1 MYKNLYKK
9 ASEMADLIQENVAK
23 PESRTTSKFIDQASK
38 GLVRRRQEA
47 MQQVSEDADEGIANL
62 ISGYISNIRQNN
74 PADAI
79 EEYLRQRQQ
88 FSAEEEPTRDSGTFD
103 FGDVTD
109 FADRLGMRESSNRY
123 DIQIQA
129 TSGGKE
135 QNVTG
140 RYQFTDD
147 RLEEYMNDTGASF
160 STDEF
165 RQDPRLQDD
174 VFAWHMADIDR
185 AIERG
190 GFVEQ
195 GYDLNGLRAVAHLGG
210 IGGMRQFVRSGGNY
224 NPGDK
229 FGTRLSTYY
238 NDFSGQ

>member
-9 ASEMADLIQENVAK
+9 ASEMADIIQENIAK
-23 PESRTTSKFIDQASK
+23 PESRTASKFIDQASQ

-47 MQQVSEDADEGIANL
+47 MQQVSEDSDEGIANL
-62 ISGYISNIRQNN
+62 ISGYISNIRQSN

-79 EEYLRQRQQ
+79 EEYLTEVDR
-88 FSAEEEPTRDSGTFD
+88 EPSDRPSGTFD
-103 FGDVTD
+103 FGEVTD

-160 STDEF
+160 STEEF
-165 RQDPRLQDD
+165 RLDPRLQDD

-185 AIERG
+185 AIERS
-190 GFVEQ
+190 GFLDQ
-195 GYDLNGLRAVAHLGG
+195 GYTRDGLRAVAHLGG

>member
-47 MQQVSEDADEGIANL
+47 MQQISEDADEGIASL

-74 PADAI
+74 PTDVV
-79 EEYLRQRQQ
+79 EDYLLQA
-88 FSAEEEPTRDSGTFD
+88 SAEDPSRDSGTFD

-109 FADRLGMRESSNRY
+109 FADKLGMRESSNRY

>member
-79 EEYLRQRQQ
+79 EEYLQQ
-88 FSAEEEPTRDSGTFD
+88 ASTEEEPTRDSGTFD

-129 TSGGKE
+129 TSGGKG

-160 STDEF
+160 STEEF
-165 RQDPRLQDD
+165 RLDPRLQDD

-195 GYDLNGLRAVAHLGG
+195 GYDLDGLRAVAHLGG